1 MGKQTMDEF
10 LQQVGTMLY
19 RYLRK
24 RGLTHEDAE
33 DIVQDT
39 CYKFLLYKDGIRSDI
54 VMSWLYRVASNRFY
68 DLKRKEKRYSTADV
82 DALPLIVLTNIPEIR
97 VLEKER
103 ARDIRETLETLPRFQ
118 QELLVLKYELEL
130 SYKEISSLLMMNENT
145 LKTHVRRAK
154 EKFIKQFQE
163 VLHNE

>member
-1 MGKQTMDEF
+1 MAKQLMNEF
-10 LQQVGTMLY
+10 LQKAGAMLY

-54 VMSWLYRVASNRFY
+54 VMSWLYRVATNQFY
-68 DLKRKEKRYSTADV
+68 DLKRKEKRYSTTNV
-82 DALPLIVLTNIPEIR
+82 DEIPLMTLTNIPEIR
-97 VLEKER
+97 VLEKEK
-103 ARDIRETLETLPRFQ
+103 AEDIRETLEKLSSFQ

-130 SYKEISSLLMMNENT
+130 SYKDISSLFNMNENT

-154 EKFIKQFQE
+154 EKFVEQFQE
-163 VLHNE
+163 VFHDE